1 MAELRAALRA
11 DGAVRVTI
19 AGRGGRHALGTDLAV
34 AQWDAHWPTGGD
46 AARRRYVAWLQAA
59 FDALRAEFPG
69 RVNFGWLMRAQ
80 ASRTHYL
87 VWGANAGNV
96 GGAPGASIAGGGQA
110 AEMRTHGAGVFG
122 IVTTPQAGVP

>member
-1 MAELRAALRA
+1 MGPWNLR
-11 DGAVRVTI
+11 
-19 AGRGGRHALGTDLAV
+19 
-34 AQWDAHWPTGGD
+34 WPVGGD
-46 AARRRYVAWLQAA
+46 AARRRYVAWLQQA

-69 RVNFGWLMRAQ
+69 RVEFGWLDRAQ

-96 GGAPGASIAGGGQA
+96 GGSPGASIAGGGQA